1 MTHYAAT
8 ERESRTNPEPR
19 SLTVVAWLDAR
30 NDATPGAHLTA
41 SDDALV
47 WYTPILG
54 PTAMLMAHRF
64 AAHAVHGPTSWTYA
78 SLAQA
83 FGMGH
88 AAGRV
93 PRILE
98 RLERFDIICRP
109 DPHTI
114 AVRLLL
120 APLTAHQRE
129 RLPAELAATYPH
141 HPLQPRVPAA
151 ELATAG
157 DAR

>member
-1 MTHYAAT
+1 MMDHTAT
-8 ERESRTNPEPR
+8 RHDTTIQSEPR

-41 SDDALV
+41 SDDALL

-64 AAHAVHGPTSWTYA
+64 ATNAVHGPTSWTYP
-78 SLAQA
+78 SLART
-83 FGMGH
+83 FGMGR

-93 PRILE
+93 PRILD

-129 RLPAELAATYPH
+129 QLPDELAVAYPH
-141 HPLQPRVPAA
+141 PPHVPVTT
-151 ELATAG
+151 ATATD

>member
-1 MTHYAAT
+1 MTNHTAT
-8 ERESRTNPEPR
+8 QHDTTIHSESR
-19 SLTVVAWLDAR
+19 SLTVLAWLDAR

-41 SDDALV
+41 SDDALL

-64 AAHAVHGPTSWTYA
+64 ATHAVHGPTSWTYP
-78 SLAQA
+78 SLART
-83 FGMGH
+83 FGMGR

-93 PRILE
+93 PRILD

-120 APLTAHQRE
+120 APLTAHQRQQ
-129 RLPAELAATYPH
+129 LPDELVATYPH
-141 HPLQPRVPAA
+141 ASHVPVTG
-151 ELATAG
+151 ATTTDHAQ
-157 DAR
+157 